1 MASIA
6 YCPQCGHVL
15 SNEKDVDIKD
25 YERSQCRFCGFDRG
39 FAPIPKI
46 HQPESFIKQ
55 FIEYIKFTRKLRTE
69 EYFGRKPSCIEENHM
84 HSVKRFGIDKNPLY
98 SKELSIKTAQLK
110 DAEYEERLRAESD
123 ARHKQEMDK
132 LWDQV
137 HQSMA
142 SKPRC
147 PTCGSTNVKKL
158 DVVDRAI
165 SVGTLGVLS
174 NKINKSFKCK
184 DCGYT
189 W

>member
-1 MASIA
+1 MAVIA
-6 YCPQCGHVL
+6 YCPQCGYIL
-15 SNEKDVDIKD
+15 QDIIEEDIND
-25 YERSQCRFCGFDRG
+25 YECSRCRFCGFDKG
-39 FAPIPKI
+39 LVDFSGKHKPM
-46 HQPESFIKQ
+46 SFIKHM
-55 FIEYIKFTRKLRTE
+55 KFKHQLRTDD
-69 EYFGRKPSCIEENHM
+69 YFGYKPSLIEESHIYNIEI
-84 HSVKRFGIDKNPLY
+84 SGINKNPLY
-98 SKELSIKTAQLK
+98 NKDLAIKTAQLR
-110 DAEYEERLRAESD
+110 EEEREERLRAESD

-142 SKPRC
+142 SKPHC

-158 DVVDRAI
+158 DALDRAV